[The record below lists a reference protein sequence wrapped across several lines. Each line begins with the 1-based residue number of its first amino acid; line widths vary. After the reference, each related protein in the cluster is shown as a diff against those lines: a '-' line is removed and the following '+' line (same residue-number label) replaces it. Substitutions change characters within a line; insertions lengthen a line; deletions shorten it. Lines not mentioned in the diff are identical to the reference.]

1 LFIRKAET
9 EIKST
14 KKIIFNN
21 YTLKNPIKSK
31 NVLATNYKFNQ
42 FLEIKS
48 NYPKSIEKKLFLNY
62 NRLSRSVLIK
72 FLEIPNNLKEKNT
85 LNIFEKEKV
94 IIYMLTGALSN
105 VFNVTYS
112 SFEAL
117 NTIGSGTKHSKFTR
131 EVLRT
136 KKIYSKA
143 VSEDRRYLLYK
154 FIKTLLNLKK
164 YSNKNSKFLKKYY
177 DRTLPSSKQLLRD
190 YGFVKLRK
198 GLYHRLLE
206 LNSEK

>member
-1 LFIRKAET
+1 
-9 EIKST
+9 
-14 KKIIFNN
+14 
-21 YTLKNPIKSK
+21 
-31 NVLATNYKFNQ
+31 LATNYKFNQ

-177 DRTLPSSKQLLRD
+177 DRTLSSSKQLLRD